1 MIKLMTGAACALMM
15 LAASAPASAQDD
27 DDYTFTLANSSD
39 MAIITFH
46 LVAKG
51 DDSWSE
57 DLIPDQIIA
66 SGDTLDLEFSPAEDE
81 CEYATAVTMEDGT
94 VYADVI
100 DYCGITGVEVDDQN
114 GLTTY

>member
-1 MIKLMTGAACALMM
+1 MIKMMTGVACAALL
-15 LAASAPASAQDD
+15 LAAGGASAHVDD

-57 DLIPDQIIA
+57 DLIPNHVVA
-66 SGDTLDLEFSPAEDE
+66 SGETLDLEFSPAEDE

-100 DYCGITGVEVDDQN
+100 DYCGITGVEVDDEN